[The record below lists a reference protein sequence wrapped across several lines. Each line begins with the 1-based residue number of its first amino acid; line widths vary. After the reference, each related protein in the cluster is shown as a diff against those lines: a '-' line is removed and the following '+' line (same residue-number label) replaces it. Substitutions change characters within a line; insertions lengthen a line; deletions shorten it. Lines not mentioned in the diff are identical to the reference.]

1 MQKAIRHLPYLHIPG
16 KCAYKVQMQCNNMAA
31 KRNFLPAILIAIVII
46 SGCANYGGSPAPSAP
61 PAAGANGVNIKGFA
75 FSPGALTVK
84 AGTTV
89 TWTNEDSASH
99 TIVSD
104 SGAFSSD
111 SIATGKTFSY
121 TFDTAGTYEY
131 HCGIH
136 PSMKAKIAVEQ

>member
-1 MQKAIRHLPYLHIPG
+1 
-16 KCAYKVQMQCNNMAA
+16 MAA

-46 SGCANYGGSPAPSAP
+46 SGCANYGGSPAPSTTP
-61 PAAGANGVNIKGFA
+61 TAGANEVNIKGFT

-104 SGAFSSD
+104 IGAFSSD
-111 SIATGKTFSY
+111 SITTGKTFSY
-121 TFDTAGTYEY
+121 AFDKAGTYEY

-136 PSMKAKIAVEQ
+136 PSMKAKIVVEQ